1 MSNKKKL
8 KTEAEIL
15 AETLEIRTTEFNEQF
30 EKVIAELK
38 TQLKDMKSYNVML
51 QSVPNKIKKQIED
64 TVPKVAIELD
74 LLNNKRLEKLEES
87 HANIV
92 ESQHSWL
99 KETDNKIQEILQDI
113 FKIEKRRTGRFF
125 LGIIISS
132 IIATSAA
139 IFAASYYVK
148 GKFLQNVSV
157 THPDKIYL
165 QDSEVKIID
174 WGKSKTYI
182 QTPNKKK

>member
-1 MSNKKKL
+1 M
-8 KTEAEIL
+8 
-15 AETLEIRTTEFNEQF
+15 
-30 EKVIAELK
+30 
-38 TQLKDMKSYNVML
+38 
-51 QSVPNKIKKQIED
+51 
-64 TVPKVAIELD
+64 
-74 LLNNKRLEKLEES
+74 
-87 HANIV
+87 
-92 ESQHSWL
+92 
-99 KETDNKIQEILQDI
+99 
-113 FKIEKRRTGRFF
+113 
-125 LGIIISS
+125 GIIISS

-182 QTPNKKK
+182 QTSNKKK

>member
-1 MSNKKKL
+1 MSMGVHKVTSFSLQKISLNFL
-8 KTEAEIL
+8 KVRGKCLCFIITPAHQRYL
-15 AETLEIRTTEFNEQF
+15 RARSQN
-30 EKVIAELK
+30 
-38 TQLKDMKSYNVML
+38 
-51 QSVPNKIKKQIED
+51 
-64 TVPKVAIELD
+64 
-74 LLNNKRLEKLEES
+74 LLLFS
-87 HANIV
+87 HLLFLIIHGC
-92 ESQHSWL
+92 SS
-99 KETDNKIQEILQDI
+99 
-113 FKIEKRRTGRFF
+113 TGPL

-132 IIATSAA
+132 IIATSTA
-139 IFAASYYVK
+139 IFAGSYYVK